1 MKSEEVLAPE
11 RPRIDRREARVAGAM
26 GAVVALSGMW
36 LFTSVFTSTRF
47 APAVLS
53 DLLIRAAPGDLA
65 TFFIESLDH
74 WALRILMGLV
84 LLGSALAGGEI
95 LWRTSSN
102 TELRHWWAGGIAG
115 TAGIAVITFGP
126 AAGTNRIAS
135 SVVVVI
141 GAVVYALASS
151 AVHRSIVA
159 PPADPSRRQTF
170 RLAVGGAG
178 ALALAGGIV
187 GWLLGRLSGPNTDV
201 ELVRPAVA
209 ATVPD
214 RPAWPKVPG
223 LTPEITATE
232 DHYVVDIDLFSPAVE
247 EEGWVLSV
255 GGLVDSP
262 MEMTFSQ
269 LQNRFEV
276 VEEYSV
282 LVCVSNEVGGDLIGH
297 SAWGGVRLA
306 EVLAAAGMNDEAVD
320 VVFSGADG
328 YTDSIPLEAALAPT
342 TLLAVSQN
350 GSPLEQDHGF
360 PCRVRVPSIYGMK
373 NVKWLESIELVGKDF
388 NGYWAQRGWS
398 DEAIIKTESR
408 IDVPQDGASV
418 PSGQETWIAGI
429 AWAGDRGVSRVE
441 VSLDDG
447 STWEETMLK
456 EPIAANSWHQWAYRW
471 TPATSGRIELLCRAT
486 DGEGKVQTEE
496 TAPPH
501 PAGASGYHSVS
512 VQIS

>member
-1 MKSEEVLAPE
+1 MNREEASEG
-11 RPRIDRREARVAGAM
+11 PRIDRREARIAGAL
-26 GAVVALSGMW
+26 GAAVALSVMW
-36 LFTSVFTSTRF
+36 LIASILASARF
-47 APAVLS
+47 APEALG
-53 DLLIRAAPGDLA
+53 DLFIRGAPGDLA

-74 WALRILMGLV
+74 WALRILIALV
-84 LLGSALAGGEI
+84 LIGSVLAGGEI

-102 TELRHWWAGGIAG
+102 TGLRNWSAAGIIG
-115 TAGIAVITFGP
+115 TAGIAAITFGP

-141 GAVVYALASS
+141 GAVVYAFASS

-159 PPADPSRRQTF
+159 PLADPTRRQTF

-187 GWLLGRLSGPNTDV
+187 GWLLRRLSGPDRDV
-201 ELVRPAVA
+201 ELVAPAVT

-214 RPAWPKVPG
+214 RPAWPKIPG

-232 DHYVVDIDLFSPAVE
+232 DHYVVDIDLFSPSVE
-247 EEGWVLSV
+247 AEGWVLSI
-255 GGLVDSP
+255 GGMVDSP
-262 MEMTFSQ
+262 MELAFSQ
-269 LQNRFEV
+269 LQDRFEV

-306 EVLAAAGMNDEAVD
+306 EVLEAAGMNEEAVD
-320 VVFSGADG
+320 VVFTGADG

-408 IDVPQDGASV
+408 IDVPQDRASV

-429 AWAGDRGVSRVE
+429 AWAGDRGVSKVE

-447 STWEETMLK
+447 SSWEEAMLK

-471 TPATSGRIELLCRAT
+471 TPETSGGIELFCRAT

-512 VQIS
+512 VQVS

>member
-1 MKSEEVLAPE
+1 
-11 RPRIDRREARVAGAM
+11 M
-26 GAVVALSGMW
+26 GAAVALSVMW
-36 LFTSVFTSTRF
+36 LLTSIFMSTRF
-47 APAVLS
+47 APEVLG

-74 WALRILMGLV
+74 WALRILLALV
-84 LLGSALAGGEI
+84 LLGSTLAGGEI
-95 LWRTSSN
+95 LWRTSS
-102 TELRHWWAGGIAG
+102 TIGLRHWSAGVIAG

-126 AAGTNRIAS
+126 AAGTNRISS

-141 GAVVYALASS
+141 GAFVYAYASA

-159 PPADPSRRQTF
+159 PSIDPSRRQTF

-187 GWLLGRLSGPNTDV
+187 GWVVRRLSGPDTDV
-201 ELVRPAVA
+201 ELVEPAVA

-214 RPAWPKVPG
+214 RPAWPKIPG

-247 EEGWVLSV
+247 AEGWVLSV
-255 GGLVDSP
+255 GGMVDTP
-262 MEMTFSQ
+262 MELTFSQ

-306 EVLAAAGMNDEAVD
+306 EVLEAAGMNNEAVD
-320 VVFSGADG
+320 VVFTGADG
-328 YTDSIPLEAALAPT
+328 YTDSIPLEAALTPT

-388 NGYWAQRGWS
+388 NGYWAHRGWS

-408 IDVPQDGASV
+408 IDVPQDRNSV
-418 PSGQETWIAGI
+418 SSGQETWIAGI
-429 AWAGDRGVSRVE
+429 AWAGDRGVSKVE

-447 STWEETMLK
+447 STWEEAMLRK
-456 EPIAANSWHQWAYRW
+456 PVAANSWHQWAYRW
-471 TPATSGRIELLCRAT
+471 TPETTGQIELLCRAT
-486 DGEGKVQTEE
+486 DGGGKVQTEE
-496 TAPPH
+496 TTPPH

-512 VQIS
+512 VQVS

>member
-1 MKSEEVLAPE
+1 
-11 RPRIDRREARVAGAM
+11 M
-26 GAVVALSGMW
+26 GAAVALSVMW
-36 LFTSVFTSTRF
+36 LLTSIFMSTRF
-47 APAVLS
+47 TPEVLG

-74 WALRILMGLV
+74 WALRILLALV
-84 LLGSALAGGEI
+84 LLGSAAAGGEI
-95 LWRTSSN
+95 LWRTSSSN
-102 TELRHWWAGGIAG
+102 ELRHWSAGGIAG
-115 TAGIAVITFGP
+115 TAGIAVITLGP
-126 AAGTNRIAS
+126 AAGTSRIAS
-135 SVVVVI
+135 SFVVVV
-141 GAVVYALASS
+141 GAVVYALAS
-151 AVHRSIVA
+151 AAIHRSIVA
-159 PPADPSRRQTF
+159 PAADPSRRQTF
-170 RLAVGGAG
+170 RLAIGGAG
-178 ALALAGGIV
+178 ALALAGGIA
-187 GWLLGRLSGPNTDV
+187 GWVLRRLSGPNTDV
-201 ELVRPAVA
+201 ELVEPAVA
-209 ATVPD
+209 ATVPN
-214 RPAWPKVPG
+214 RSGWPKVPG

-247 EEGWVLSV
+247 AEGWVLTV

-262 MEMTFSQ
+262 MELTFSQ

-306 EVLAAAGMNDEAVD
+306 DVLEAAGMNDEVVD
-320 VVFSGADG
+320 VVFTGADG
-328 YTDSIPLEAALAPT
+328 YTDSIPLEVALAPT

-408 IDVPQDGASV
+408 IDVPSDRASV

-429 AWAGDRGVSRVE
+429 AWAGDRGISRVE

-447 STWEETMLK
+447 STWEEAMLR
-456 EPIAANSWHQWAYRW
+456 ESIAANSWHQWAYRW
-471 TPATSGRIELLCRAT
+471 LPETTGQIDLLCRAT
-486 DGEGKVQTEE
+486 DGRGKVQTAVV
-496 TAPPH
+496 APPH

-512 VQIS
+512 VQVS